1 MNRFNIWCDGFEDYL
16 NRNND
21 FSLDKSNI
29 LRRHQQEAKFFSS
42 LFVRFVATSFASGD
56 PRTQTIWS
64 KATFV
69 YAMQNM
75 ALTPLM
81 GKDKNSA
88 IQMENRLE
96 KEPGENIIFKSKSP
110 MSGAGQGDDGNTTGK
125 EEALKRR
132 NMSLTVH
139 ERSHSFVSAG
149 AISEQR
155 TDTNIRTDGKEDL
168 GDWFSE
174 ALENDLITSAAGLYN
189 ENSSSA
195 AIETINESYPTSNRI
210 YYGGQTAAGVLG
222 NSGVSYGTAPNQNTD
237 GDALMTAGTQA
248 SNLMGLNLLS
258 AIKRRALAA
267 VPRFRP
273 VNIRDFSKINPDDV
287 RKGVQGPLVGKFFLV
302 LMHPLQVKAVK
313 AETGNANSGAG
324 SWAQLTSAAQVRG
337 NLNPIFSGAS
347 FVYDGMIVWEYDRIP
362 IRTGAGSNTLA
373 EGFLLN
379 DGRTATTDIIVNE
392 RTVARAL
399 LLGAQGLA
407 FGWAQR
413 LKWWEDMVDTNKP
426 KVKID
431 AIYGVKRTRFNA
443 HGTETAGSDEAI
455 YCMDTEVLVDA

>member
-1 MNRFNIWCDGFEDYL
+1 MRFT
-16 NRNND
+16 
-21 FSLDKSNI
+21 
-29 LRRHQQEAKFFSS
+29 
-42 LFVRFVATSFASGD
+42 ATSFASGD

-69 YAMQNM
+69 YAMKNM

-110 MSGAGQGDDGNTTGK
+110 MSEAGQGDDGNTTGN

-168 GDWFSE
+168 GDWFTE
-174 ALENDLITSAAGLYN
+174 ALENDLITAAAGLYN

-195 AIETINESYPTSNRI
+195 AIETINESYPTKGRI
-210 YYGGQTAAGVLG
+210 YYGGQSAAGVLG
-222 NSGVSYGTAPNQNTD
+222 NSGVTYGTAADPTAD
-237 GDALMTAGTQA
+237 GDSLMTAGTQA

-273 VNIRDFSKINPDDV
+273 VHIRDLSKINPDDV

-302 LMHPLQVKAVK
+302 LLHPLQIKSIK
-313 AETGNANSGAG
+313 AETGNTNSGAG
-324 SWAQLTSAAQVRG
+324 SWTQLTAAAQVRG

-347 FVYDGMIVWEYDRIP
+347 FVHDGMIVWEYDRIP
-362 IRTGAGSNTLA
+362 IRTGAGGTSVA
-373 EGFLLN
+373 EGFLL
-379 DGRTATTDIIVNE
+379 DTDRTATDDACAIT
-392 RTVARAL
+392 RTVCRGL
-399 LLGAQGLA
+399 LLGAQALA

-443 HGTETAGSDEAI
+443 HGTETPGPDEAI
-455 YCMDTEVLVDA
+455 YCMDTEVYVDG